1 MISTGVISKNGKMKI
16 LLIMMELRFVR
27 LLCAGEYWRIRWEAE
42 NSISFRNKTIYK
54 IGLEN
59 N

>member
-1 MISTGVISKNGKMKI
+1 
-16 LLIMMELRFVR
+16 MMELRFVR